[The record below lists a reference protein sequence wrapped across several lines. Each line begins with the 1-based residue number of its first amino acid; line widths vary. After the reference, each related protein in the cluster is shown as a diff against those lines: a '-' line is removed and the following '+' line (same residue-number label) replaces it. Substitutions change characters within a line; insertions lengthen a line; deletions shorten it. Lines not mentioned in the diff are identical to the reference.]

1 MNELIMKMENK
12 TSKQLASDFRKS
24 LETFKKSS
32 GRTALTLFMLLQ
44 RAENKEE
51 RAEMVKNIM
60 DETRLSKS
68 TISQLVKAGGFIYNN
83 PDCLTLGSTACY
95 KLAKEAEKEV
105 VEAEVTEAEAE
116 VTEAEAEAE
125 VTEAEAEAE
134 VTEAEAE
141 VADIDLYSI
150 TFEASVW
157 RNIYKATS
165 KSTSEDVKELRKFIK
180 NTLGL

>member
-116 VTEAEAEAE
+116 
-125 VTEAEAEAE
+125 AE

>member
-125 VTEAEAEAE
+125 VTEAEAE
-134 VTEAEAE
+134 

>member
-1 MNELIMKMENK
+1 MNELITKMENK
-12 TSKQLASDFRKS
+12 TSKQLANDFKKS

-32 GRTALTLFMLLQ
+32 GQTALTLFMLLQ

-51 RAEMVKNIM
+51 RAEMVKNVM
-60 DETRLSKS
+60 DDTGLSKS
-68 TISQLVKAGGFIYNN
+68 TISQLVKAGGYIYNN

-95 KLAKEAEKEV
+95 KLAKEKEV
-105 VEAEVTEAEAE
+105 K
-116 VTEAEAEAE
+116 EAEAEAE
-125 VTEAEAEAE
+125 AEAEPEAEAEVEAEAEAE
-134 VTEAEAE
+134 
-141 VADIDLYSI
+141 ADIDLYSI

-157 RNIYKATS
+157 KSIYKATS

>member
-1 MNELIMKMENK
+1 MNELITKMENK
-12 TSKQLASDFRKS
+12 TSKQLANDFKKS

-32 GRTALTLFMLLQ
+32 GQTALTLFMLLQ

-60 DETRLSKS
+60 DETNLSKS
-68 TISQLVKAGGFIYNN
+68 AISQLVKAGGFIYNN

-95 KLAKEAEKEV
+95 KLAKEAE
-105 VEAEVTEAEAE
+105 AEVKEAEAE
-116 VTEAEAEAE
+116 VEETGVEEAEAE
-125 VTEAEAEAE
+125 VEETEE
-134 VTEAEAE
+134 TEETE
-141 VADIDLYSI
+141 ADIDLYSI

-157 RNIYKATS
+157 KNIYKATS

>member
-1 MNELIMKMENK
+1 MNELITKME
-12 TSKQLASDFRKS
+12 SKSNNQLASEFKKS
-24 LETFKKSS
+24 LETFKRSS
-32 GRTALTLFMLLQ
+32 GQTALTLFMLLQ

-60 DETRLSKS
+60 DETNLSKS

-83 PDCLTLGSTACY
+83 PDCLNLGSTACY
-95 KLAKEAEKEV
+95 KLAKEAE
-105 VEAEVTEAEAE
+105 AEVKEAEAE
-116 VTEAEAEAE
+116 VEEAEVEEAEEAEVEEAAEAE
-125 VTEAEAEAE
+125 VETEAN
-134 VTEAEAE
+134 
-141 VADIDLYSI
+141 IDLYSI

-157 RNIYKATS
+157 KNIYKATS